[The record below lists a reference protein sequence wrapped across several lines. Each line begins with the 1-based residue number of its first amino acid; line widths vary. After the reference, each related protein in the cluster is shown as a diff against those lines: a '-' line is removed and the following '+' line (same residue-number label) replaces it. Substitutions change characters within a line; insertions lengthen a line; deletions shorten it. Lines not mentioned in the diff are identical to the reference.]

1 MIQRIGGFLSFWRG
15 EPGERTTSAVQW
27 VGLTLTAVGFVL
39 ISTLIVGFDSLVP
52 GRNNIASLQVG
63 DISPADIRAPF
74 DWRYE
79 SKVLTERRQQQAMDA
94 TATKYDPPDPN
105 VARQQVQFARQIL
118 DYIDNI
124 RRDPFGTPEQKVRD
138 LNQITALT
146 LTDDIVR
153 YIIGLSDDSWKAIDS
168 EVINDLERVMRE
180 EIREANLPVVK
191 AQLPMQ
197 VSVRF
202 SDKDVAVIVAI
213 IEDLL
218 RPNTF
223 PNPAATEAARQAAA
237 AGTAA
242 ETRVF
247 ERGQIVV
254 REGARIEAVDY
265 EALGQLGLLQ
275 TADRR
280 LQEVARALLA
290 SVLVAIVFGLYTR
303 RFRPSLFDDLQFLI
317 LIGSLV
323 LIDLAGA
330 RLFGG
335 GSEIYIYPT
344 AALALLLVALTGPE
358 VAIIGSLALAL
369 LVGLMD
375 NRSLEIAT
383 LIATGGLMGALTLR
397 RSERLNSFFL
407 AGLVVAVTN
416 FLVITTFNLEML
428 SAEEGTNLGLLMI
441 YGVVNGIFS
450 AAIALA
456 AMYVVTLLFN
466 LPTSLKLVELSQPNQ
481 PLLQRL
487 LREAP
492 GTYQHSLQVANLSE
506 QAANAVGASAE
517 LIRVAAL
524 YHDIGKM
531 LNPAFFVENQADA
544 VNPHDVLNDPVRSAD
559 IIISHVT
566 DGDRLARQFRLPARI
581 RDFILEH
588 HGTTT
593 VSYFYR
599 EAIAQADDKDSV
611 DIDQFTYPGPKPR
624 SKETAILMLADSS
637 ESTVR
642 ARKPANKQEIAEI
655 IQQIID
661 ARMRDGQLDDSHLTT
676 NDIKTIRN
684 IFVEMLQAVFHPR
697 INYPNMPPILSRPS
711 DFTQETSSAE
721 TAPSEA
727 ATTQTRVVRVEAP
740 ELETRPQTATVEIP
754 AVEALIDDDDAPLPE
769 VPPLRRS
776 TQVTRVVANGVNGDD
791 NAHENGSAAREE
803 RIEDKVESE

>member
-1 MIQRIGGFLSFWRG
+1 MLNRIVGLLSPFRAAS
-15 EPGERTTSAVQW
+15 GERTVNAAQW
-27 VGLTLTAVGFVL
+27 VGLALTAVAFVL
-39 ISTLIVGFDSLVP
+39 IATLIIGFDSLVP

-79 SKVLTERRQQQAMDA
+79 SKVLTERRQQAAMDA
-94 TATKYDPPDPN
+94 TAAKYDPPDPN

-118 DYIDNI
+118 DYIDNV
-124 RRDPFGTPEQKVRD
+124 RRDPFGTIDQKVRD
-138 LNQITALT
+138 INQITALT
-146 LTDDIVR
+146 LSDDTVR

-180 EIREANLPVVK
+180 EIRESNLTVVK

-202 SDKDVAVIVAI
+202 ADKDVVAIVAI

-237 AGTAA
+237 NAIPA

-254 REGARIEAVDY
+254 REGARIETVDY
-265 EALGQLGLLQ
+265 EALSQLGLLQ

-280 LQEVARALLA
+280 LQEVGRSLLA
-290 SVLVAIVFGLYTR
+290 SLLVVIVFGMYLS
-303 RFRPSLFDDLQFLI
+303 RFKPSLFGDVRFLI
-317 LIGSLV
+317 LIGALF
-323 LIDLAGA
+323 LIDLLGA
-330 RLFGG
+330 RLFGDG
-335 GSEIYIYPT
+335 TEVYIYPT

-358 VAIIGSLALAL
+358 VAVIGVLGLSL

-397 RSERLNSFFL
+397 RAERLNSFFL
-407 AGLVVAVTN
+407 AGLVVALVN
-416 FLVITTFNLEML
+416 ILVISLFNLEML
-428 SAEEGTNLGLLMI
+428 SVEEGTNLGLLMI
-441 YGVVNGIFS
+441 YGLVNGIFS

-517 LIRVAAL
+517 LVRVAAL

-581 RDFILEH
+581 RDFIIEH

-599 EAIAQADDKDSV
+599 EALAQADDKESV
-611 DIDQFTYPGPKPR
+611 DVDQFTYPGPRPQ

-642 ARKPANKQEIAEI
+642 ARKPTNKQEIAEI

-661 ARMRDGQLDDSHLTT
+661 ARMRDGQLDDSNLTT
-676 NDIKTIRN
+676 NDIKSIRN

-697 INYPNMPPILSRPS
+697 INYPSMPPILGSAANN
-711 DFTQETSSAE
+711 FTQETVPVEPA
-721 TAPSEA
+721 ASEA
-727 ATTQTRVVRVEAP
+727 ITTTIHGVRVENGDS
-740 ELETRPQTATVEIP
+740 ETRPATATVEIP
-754 AVEALIDDDDAPLPE
+754 AVDLLSDDDAPLPE

-776 TQVTRVVANGVNGDD
+776 TQIVRVVGNGDVEPVTNGNGV
-791 NAHENGSAAREE
+791 HEE
-803 RIEDKVESE
+803 RVEDKVESE